1 MEGLLWAVAAACCR
15 SCQLCVSNKDEH
27 TNLSGLCSYLHPG
40 VSVGS
45 LWTPVNRVK
54 RVLLLARWWSARR
67 LSTNVP
73 VWHGACVLP
82 HINLVTAGYQQPTSR
97 PLTVCVC
104 VSAAL
109 DEWGQRV
116 FTCGLCCR
124 NNNHLDIDRHDNSKV
139 LKRLRGVPGEGER
152 RREWECIYTMR
163 ITGPDKIVESLIS
176 LPVSP
181 ITN

>member
-27 TNLSGLCSYLHPG
+27 TKLSGLCSYLHPG

-45 LWTPVNRVK
+45 LRTPVNRVE

-82 HINLVTAGYQQPTSR
+82 HINLVTAGYQQPTSQ

-104 VSAAL
+104 VFLQHLMSEVSVCLRVGCAAGIIITSTSIAMITAKC
-109 DEWGQRV
+109 W
-116 FTCGLCCR
+116 
-124 NNNHLDIDRHDNSKV
+124 
-139 LKRLRGVPGEGER
+139 RGWEGEGER